1 MAERV
6 QKVLARLGYGSRR
19 QIEQWMREGRI
30 RVNDAPAKPGD
41 TLSPRD
47 TVTLDGRRLES
58 ARATP
63 ACRVLMY
70 NKPEGEIC
78 TRSDPQGRP
87 SIFRRFPSLQN
98 GRWVAVGRLDINT
111 TGLILATTDGEL
123 ANRLMHPSRRIERE
137 YVVRVRGEVEAEA
150 LDRLRAGVEL
160 EDGPAAFAAVHE
172 LGGRGSNRWYGVVLN
187 EGRKREVR
195 RLWEAVGLQVSRLKR
210 VRFGPVSLPSHLR
223 QGQFVE
229 LDAATVT
236 ALKAAAGL
244 GTETR
249 ERGGARRGR

>member
-19 QIEQWMREGRI
+19 QIEQWMREGRV
-30 RVNDAPAKPGD
+30 RVNDVPVKPGD
-41 TLSPRD
+41 TLSPGD
-47 TVTLDGRRLES
+47 AVALDGRRLELGGS
-58 ARATP
+58 AP

-123 ANRLMHPSRRIERE
+123 ANRLMHPSRCLERE
-137 YVVRVRGEVEAEA
+137 YVVRVRGEVEADTLE
-150 LDRLRAGVEL
+150 RLRRGLEL
-160 EDGPAAFAAVHE
+160 EDGPAAFSAVHE
-172 LGGRGSNRWYGVVLN
+172 LGGRGSNRWYGVVLS

-229 LDAATVT
+229 LDAPAVSE
-236 ALKAAAGL
+236 LRSAAGL
-244 GTETR
+244 TEETR
-249 ERGGARRGR
+249 QRGARRGR